1 MGEVFKAKVRSV
13 GTSLGILIPKSI
25 AMKDEIK
32 IDEEVEVAL
41 LKRIRLELIERA
53 FGLAKGS
60 RPFKREH
67 RDRF

>member
-1 MGEVFKAKVRSV
+1 MGEVFKTKVRSV

-25 AMKDEIK
+25 AMKDHIRIGEEI
-32 IDEEVEVAL
+32 EVAL
-41 LKRIRLELIERA
+41 LKRRRLELIEKA

-60 RPFKREH
+60 ESFKREH

>member
-25 AMKDEIK
+25 AMKDGIR
-32 IDEEVEVAL
+32 IGEEAEVAL
-41 LKRIRLELIERA
+41 LKRRRLELIERA

-60 RPFKREH
+60 RSFKREH

>member
-1 MGEVFKAKVRSV
+1 MGEVFKAKVRNV

-25 AMKDEIK
+25 AMKDK
-32 IDEEVEVAL
+32 IRIGEEVEVAL
-41 LKRIRLELIERA
+41 LKRKRLELIEKA

-60 RPFKREH
+60 ESFRRKH